1 MRVHNVYCGVT
12 LYYLPVPDFIPAH
25 AFLALPYTMHMYNVQ
40 FLLQG
45 PCTFYICISIANSNG
60 LTEDLAAAQYEQYHT
75 SQECEQIHI
84 VSGICKAVMQVTD
97 VCTDVYTCTY
107 TFTQHHIFLPIK
119 LKYI

>member
-1 MRVHNVYCGVT
+1 M
-12 LYYLPVPDFIPAH
+12 YYLPVPDFIPAH
-25 AFLALPYTMHMYNVQ
+25 AFLALPYTMHMHNVQ

-60 LTEDLAAAQYEQYHT
+60 LTEGHAAAQYEQYHT

-97 VCTDVYTCTY
+97 VCTDVHVHIHYTTSHS
-107 TFTQHHIFLPIK
+107 FANKIEIHMSSFAIEQAFK
-119 LKYI
+119 